1 MKFDTMEEFSN
12 SIKQC
17 IADDEDGEYFAYSD
31 ILDNLDLLF
40 ANFDRLNEYLTPSD
54 LTIFLNAVQKPGMV
68 YSSEVKKFITKKREE
83 IKAELQKSHL
93 SHYSHFDPIVQNQ
106 KNQLPSFPV
115 DMLPVIIKTY
125 IKEVSESIQVPDD
138 MVASMVLIVMSL
150 CIQGKFYINIKP
162 DWTESLNLYVVVVG
176 RPSERKSPTLKEVT
190 RPIFQYVSE
199 ENKRRK
205 PLIAEYELKK
215 KILSGKLRTIQE
227 ALSRKGSKP
236 KYTLEDAIDCQ
247 KQLEDLEEVKALR
260 LIVDDVTSEA
270 LVKAMKDNGE
280 RMGIISAEGGI
291 FGMMAGRYNTNTNID
306 IFLKGYSGEYYS
318 SIRVG
323 RAETDLTHP
332 YLTIGLMVQP
342 QVIEDIMD
350 NKDFRGKGLLAR
362 FLYTV
367 PNTKVGERVYRTKE
381 VSGLARKKYEDLCKE
396 LLDIPDLT
404 GFTERVIRLSPEAD
418 KLAEEFYMW
427 IEHQLTNE
435 LEEIEDWAGKLHGN
449 TMRIAG
455 VLHIIKHKLNSVN
468 VPVEEDTMRSAIE
481 IGKYYLEHS
490 KVAFDIMGLSDP
502 PEIQDA
508 KYIISRLG
516 QNDLNDKNDFIPKR
530 EAIRLCQKFKTVE
543 EMEPGLRCLEEHG
556 YIAIIKESQGRGRPS
571 EKICINPEYY
581 KWKESNGIK
590 ASIRNVL

>member
-54 LTIFLNAVQKPGMV
+54 LKIFLNAVQKPGMV

-93 SHYSHFDPIVQNQ
+93 SHYSHFDPIVRNQ
-106 KNQLPSFPV
+106 KKQLPSFPV

-125 IKEVSESIQVPDD
+125 INEVSESIQVPDD

-150 CIQGKFYINIKP
+150 CMQGKFYINIKP

-381 VSGLARKKYEDLCKE
+381 VSALARKKYEDLCKE

-418 KLAEEFYMW
+418 NLAEEFYMW

-455 VLHIIKHKLNSVN
+455 VLHVIKHKLNSVN

>member
-54 LTIFLNAVQKPGMV
+54 LKIFLNAVQKPGMV
-68 YSSEVKKFITKKREE
+68 YSSEVKKFITKKKEE

-93 SHYSHFDPIVQNQ
+93 SHYSHFDPIVRNQ
-106 KNQLPSFPV
+106 KKQLPSFPV

-150 CIQGKFYINIKP
+150 CMQGKFYINIKP

-381 VSGLARKKYEDLCKE
+381 VSALARKKYEDLCKE

-455 VLHIIKHKLNSVN
+455 VLHVIKHKLNSVN